1 MCTRTAREMIPG
13 VLLIVFTSA
22 MLDFY
27 FCDTGFYRQLICTQD
42 SGHESDWEFATVIW
56 KSVGNNQYQQDS
68 MVFEQMAVGQGSLG
82 AN

>member
-1 MCTRTAREMIPG
+1 
-13 VLLIVFTSA
+13 

-56 KSVGNNQYQQDS
+56 KSVGGNQYQQDS
-68 MVFEQMAVGQGSLG
+68 MVFEQDGSRPRVAWGELNTFTG
-82 AN
+82 T